1 MTRGLCAS
9 TRRMP
14 VEVAVL
20 PSPAK
25 RPLVGKQRRPLWL
38 VEQLLAKRRRLKGKQ
53 QPPPWYAA
61 ARSQPEKQTAA
72 GGSHYETLGLPFDAT
87 GAEIKSAFKQKVLI
101 AHPDRGGSD
110 DAVRAVIAAD
120 QVLGKTRTM
129 TMNVELKHAR
139 RVL

>member
-1 MTRGLCAS
+1 M
-9 TRRMP
+9 
-14 VEVAVL
+14 
-20 PSPAK
+20 
-25 RPLVGKQRRPLWL
+25 
-38 VEQLLAKRRRLKGKQ
+38 
-53 QPPPWYAA
+53 
-61 ARSQPEKQTAA
+61 
-72 GGSHYETLGLPFDAT
+72 PFDAT

-110 DAVRAVIAAD
+110 DAVRAVTAAN